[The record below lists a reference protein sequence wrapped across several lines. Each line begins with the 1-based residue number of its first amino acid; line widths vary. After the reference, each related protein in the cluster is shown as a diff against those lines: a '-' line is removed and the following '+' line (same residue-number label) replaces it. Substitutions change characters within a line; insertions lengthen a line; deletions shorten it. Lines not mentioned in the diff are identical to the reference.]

1 MKFNE
6 VISNKRKELDM
17 TQDQVAKMLHV
28 SRQALSNWEKGKNYP
43 DMDTLVQLSQIY
55 DLSLDL
61 LIKGDKAVLQ
71 KVQDD
76 AEILRKQKRLRALDI
91 SLVTVIMLVVL
102 VPVVAS
108 LFGNRHFLNSHLMA
122 ILMFILIMYIMI
134 ASLWHYHLA
143 YPGPIN
149 KQAPILIPKSFG
161 IGLTINPQSPIGLA
175 VWILLMIL
183 LIVIFIPIIF

>member
-1 MKFNE
+1 
-6 VISNKRKELDM
+6 M

-76 AEILRKQKRLRALDI
+76 AEILRKQKRLRVLDI

-102 VPVVAS
+102 VPVVTS
-108 LFGNRHFLNSHLMA
+108 LF
-122 ILMFILIMYIMI
+122 
-134 ASLWHYHLA
+134 
-143 YPGPIN
+143 
-149 KQAPILIPKSFG
+149 
-161 IGLTINPQSPIGLA
+161 
-175 VWILLMIL
+175 
-183 LIVIFIPIIF
+183 